1 MGETLVEIDSTML
14 LINQFTANLSDWE
27 LLKKKFIYIYIY
39 TYIKATS
46 LAGGEIQKF
55 AESFCSDSPK

>member
-1 MGETLVEIDSTML
+1 MGETLVEIGSTML

-27 LLKKKFIYIYIY
+27 LLKNIYIY

-55 AESFCSDSPK
+55 AESFFSDSPK

>member
-27 LLKKKFIYIYIY
+27 LLKNIYIYLY
-39 TYIKATS
+39 KS
-46 LAGGEIQKF
+46 NEFGGRGNSEIRGKLF
-55 AESFCSDSPK
+55 